1 MNHEQIAYSK
11 LSAGCDAEKAGD
23 FSRAIKEYLCGL
35 EHPSEDFDTRYLL
48 NNNLGYSL
56 IQVGEY
62 VEAEKYCREA
72 ISINPHRYNAH
83 KNLGL
88 ALRGQG
94 QYLEAANS
102 LQLASM
108 MSANPR
114 ARKHLDELLSEHPE
128 LKDSL
133 DNLEVVE
140 IKRNVIQGRSDL
152 VH

>member
-1 MNHEQIAYSK
+1 MNHEQIACLK
-11 LSAGCDAEKAGD
+11 LSAGCDAEDAGD
-23 FSRAIKEYLCGL
+23 FYRAIKEYLCGL
-35 EHPSEDFDTRYLL
+35 EHPSEDFDTRYFL

-88 ALRGQG
+88 ALKGQG

-114 ARKHLDELLSEHPE
+114 ARKHLDELLFEHPE
-128 LKDSL
+128 IKDSL
-133 DNLEVVE
+133 DHLEVVE